1 MRIEEKRDDEASKKH
16 DIKMPI
22 RVRRKKKTRP
32 RDRRKTLKV
41 ALERLIDGQ
50 FARFDAV
57 DAEYEF
63 LQNH

>member
-1 MRIEEKRDDEASKKH
+1 VCGE
-16 DIKMPI
+16 
-22 RVRRKKKTRP
+22 RKKRRP

-50 FARFDAV
+50 FAGFDAV

-63 LQNH
+63 LQMR